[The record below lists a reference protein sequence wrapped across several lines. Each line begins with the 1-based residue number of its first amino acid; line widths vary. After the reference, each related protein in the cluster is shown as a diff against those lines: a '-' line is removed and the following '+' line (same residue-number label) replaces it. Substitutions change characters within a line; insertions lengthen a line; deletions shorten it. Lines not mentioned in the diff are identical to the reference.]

1 MRIVIA
7 GAGGIGFS
15 LARRLS
21 LEKHSLTLI
30 DQDPARCTEAEEHLD
45 AAVING
51 SACNPSIL
59 AEAGVATADVFI
71 AVTRSDE
78 VNMLA
83 CLLASRMGAR
93 QRVARVRDPSCFQ
106 SPALVTPA
114 ELGIDLY
121 IRPEE
126 ETVAKLARLLIRSA
140 ASELM
145 ELADGRVLMIGVKLG
160 ETCPVLDVQ
169 LKDMGDEQSR
179 ALFRVVAILRDGR
192 TLIPTGN
199 DAFRRGDEVFAV
211 VDRERSAVFL
221 SLIGKSEQRLE
232 TLMILGGGR
241 IGRGLAARLEK
252 QGIRIVLVEMD
263 RATSLKAAGEL
274 TRTTVVQAEASAI
287 DTLAAEGLLDKDA
300 FVAVTGDDETNVL
313 SCLLARR
320 LGVPRTIA
328 LVNKESY
335 LPLMSVIGVDATV
348 NTRITAADAILA
360 FLRHG
365 EVRTLASLGDIDAQ
379 ISEFTIGDGSR
390 LEGRTLSALAVPAGS
405 VVAAIIR
412 GESVIIPTGGS
423 ALAAGDRVMV
433 FALPRAARAVQHEF
447 RR

>member
-1 MRIVIA
+1 MRIIIA

-21 LEKHSLTLI
+21 LQKHSLTLI
-30 DQDPARCTEAEEHLD
+30 DEDGERCAQAEEQLD
-45 AAVING
+45 VAVVKGNASSRSVLADAG
-51 SACNPSIL
+51 A
-59 AEAGVATADVFI
+59 AEADIFI

-83 CLLASRMGAR
+83 CLFASRLGAR
-93 QRVARVRDPSCFQ
+93 QRIARVRNAECFQ
-106 SPALVTPA
+106 EPALLLPSD
-114 ELGIDLY
+114 LGIDLY

-126 ETVAKLARLLIRSA
+126 ETIAKIARLLIRSA
-140 ASELM
+140 ASEIIDFM
-145 ELADGRVLMIGVKLG
+145 NGRIQMIGVKLD
-160 ETCPVLDVQ
+160 EACPCIDVQ
-169 LKDMGDEQSR
+169 LKDLGTEESR
-179 ALFRVVAILRDGR
+179 ALFRIVAILREGR

-199 DAFRRGDEVFAV
+199 DALRRGDEVFAV
-211 VDRERSAVFL
+211 VDRGNADVFL
-221 SLIGKSEQRLE
+221 SLVGKSDQRLD

-252 QGIRIVLVEMD
+252 QGIEIVLVDMD
-263 RATSLKAAGEL
+263 RKTSLKAAGEL
-274 TRTTVVQAEASAI
+274 DRTTVVHAEASAI

-320 LGVPRTIA
+320 LGVRRTIA

-365 EVRTLASLGDIDAQ
+365 EVRTLASLGDIDAE
-379 ISEFTIGDGSR
+379 ISEFAIGASR
-390 LEGRTLSALAVPAGS
+390 RLVGKPISSLSIPSGS

-412 GESVIIPTGGS
+412 GEQVIIPTGAT
-423 ALAAGDRVMV
+423 ALEKDDRVMV
-433 FALPRAARAVQHEF
+433 FALPRAARAVQREF